1 MRSDALSSLEPADA
15 IALSSKGILL
25 SMYKHLQTNFKQSH
39 VARFLLK
46 ISLSGLLGLL
56 LVTATTGMAVP
67 RAQAYQSRESM
78 KAIINQVF
86 GPYGPAAIRV
96 ATCESD
102 LNPNDY
108 NPISVGGSHAEGLFQ
123 ILVPSTW
130 RTTSQANRSPYD
142 PWANTRA
149 AHEIF
154 VRDGYSWRE
163 WICKP

>member
-1 MRSDALSSLEPADA
+1 LF
-15 IALSSKGILL
+15 I
-25 SMYKHLQTNFKQSH
+25 YTHLQTNFKQSH

-56 LVTATTGMAVP
+56 LVTATAGMAVP
-67 RAQAYQSRESM
+67 KAQANQSQESM

-96 ATCESD
+96 ATCESG
-102 LNPNDY
+102 LNPNAY
-108 NPISVGGSHAEGLFQ
+108 NPVSVGYSHAEGLFQ

-130 RTTSQANRSPYD
+130 RTTSQANHSPYD

-154 VRDGYSWRE
+154 VRDG
-163 WICKP
+163 

>member
-1 MRSDALSSLEPADA
+1 MS
-15 IALSSKGILL
+15 
-25 SMYKHLQTNFKQSH
+25 KHLQTNFKQSS
-39 VARFLLK
+39 VARFLFK
-46 ISLSGLLGLL
+46 ITLSSLLGLL
-56 LVTATTGMAVP
+56 GVTATTGMTMHS
-67 RAQAYQSRESM
+67 AQANQSRESM
-78 KAIINQVF
+78 IAIIDQVF
-86 GPYGPAAIRV
+86 GPDAPAAIRV

-102 LNPNDY
+102 LNPYAY
-108 NPISVGGSHAEGLFQ
+108 NPISVAGSHAEGLFQ

-163 WICKP
+163 WTCKP